1 MSQDLYEDFAERYD
15 LFQGGFGEHNPAAV
29 NFFRQLFDELQVRSV
44 LDCACGTG
52 RDLHLF
58 HSLDCD
64 VLGSDISPSML
75 AQAQKNLD
83 KCGLK
88 VPLFQAD
95 YRELP
100 QHFDR
105 QFDAVA
111 CLSSSILHMPDE
123 AQTLRAFRSM
133 RQVLRQGGILV
144 LTQGT
149 TDKQWMNKPRFIL
162 AVNTRD
168 FSRLFAIDYLDQG
181 ARYNILDI
189 FHGQKVRDFK
199 VWSVEYPHM
208 LLKDDQERLLKV
220 SGFEAVDSYG
230 TYHFDPYDRETS
242 GRLIIVAHK

>member
-1 MSQDLYEDFAERYD
+1 MSQDLYKDFAERYD
-15 LFQGGFGEHNPAAV
+15 LFHGGFGEHDPAVV
-29 NFFRQLFDELQVRSV
+29 NFFRQLFDKDRVRSV

-58 HSLDCD
+58 HSLGCD
-64 VLGSDISPSML
+64 VLGSDISLSML
-75 AQAQKNLD
+75 AQAQKNLTT
-83 KCGLK
+83 CGVK
-88 VPLFQAD
+88 VPLFQVD

-133 RQVLRQGGILV
+133 RQVLRHGGILV

-149 TDKQWMNKPRFIL
+149 TDKQWRDKPRFIP
-162 AVNTRD
+162 AVNTKD
-168 FSRLFAIDYLDQG
+168 FSRLFVIDYLDRG
-181 ARYNILDI
+181 ARYNILDL
-189 FHGQKVRDFK
+189 FHGQKARDFK

-208 LLKDDQERLLKV
+208 LLKDDQERLLKA
-220 SGFEAVDSYG
+220 SGFDTVDFYG
-230 TYHFDPYDRETS
+230 TYHFDPYDKETS
-242 GRLIIVAHK
+242 DRLIIVAHK